1 MSTANIPGAPLE
13 DWSPAVPFGNERM
26 ADGQERTLTRPGGTA
41 DHANK
46 CFLREDRHVMSVD
59 ARVAEL
65 TQKMWK
71 RKFYALLSQPSPTPE
86 KLKPLLPAHLEYMIS
101 LEKSGVLFA
110 SGPLS
115 DGKGPPTGAGLTI
128 LRVTGID
135 EARAL
140 AEADP
145 FVLNGLRTFEL
156 KEWTIMEGTLGLRV
170 NLSDQSV
177 EVA

>member
-1 MSTANIPGAPLE
+1 MSA
-13 DWSPAVPFGNERM
+13 
-26 ADGQERTLTRPGGTA
+26 
-41 DHANK
+41 
-46 CFLREDRHVMSVD
+46 D
-59 ARVAEL
+59 ARIAEL
-65 TQKMWK
+65 TQKMWR
-71 RKFYALLSQPSPTPE
+71 RKFYAVLSQPSPTPE
-86 KLKPLLPAHLEYMIS
+86 KLKAVLPAHLEYMIS
-101 LEKSGVLFA
+101 LEKRGVLFA

-115 DGKGPPTGAGLTI
+115 DGNGPPDGAGLTV
-128 LRVTGID
+128 LRVANSE

-145 FVLNGLRTFEL
+145 FVRNGLRTFEL

>member
-1 MSTANIPGAPLE
+1 
-13 DWSPAVPFGNERM
+13 M
-26 ADGQERTLTRPGGTA
+26 ADGQERTLTRPAGTA

-46 CFLREDRHVMSVD
+46 CFVREDRRVMSVD

-71 RKFYALLSQPSPTPE
+71 RKFYAVLSQPSPTQE
-86 KLKPLLPAHLEYMIS
+86 KLKPLLPAHLEYMIG
-101 LEKSGVLFA
+101 LEKRGVLFA

-115 DGKGPPTGAGLTI
+115 DGAGPPSGAGLTI
-128 LRVTGID
+128 LRVASAG

-145 FVLNGLRTFEL
+145 FVRNGLRSFEL
-156 KEWTIMEGTLGLRV
+156 KEWTIMEGSLGLRV